1 MRYLI
6 IILSFILVS
15 CNSTKSVKN
24 EPLLYLQKTACFG
37 ACPIYKA
44 TIYSDGKIMYNG
56 EKFTPYIGET
66 ETQLS
71 KKELNDLIQDFEDIQ
86 FEQYSSHY
94 VNNKIS
100 DIPSTIIQYRG
111 KQVTIRGF
119 KVPPK
124 LTALINKT
132 QKTIEQTLP

>member
-1 MRYLI
+1 M
-6 IILSFILVS
+6 VS
-15 CNSTKSVKN
+15 CNSTKSVQN

-71 KKELNDLIQDFEDIQ
+71 KKELNNLIQDFEDIQ
-86 FEQYSSHY
+86 FEQY
-94 VNNKIS
+94 
-100 DIPSTIIQYRG
+100 
-111 KQVTIRGF
+111 
-119 KVPPK
+119 
-124 LTALINKT
+124 
-132 QKTIEQTLP
+132 